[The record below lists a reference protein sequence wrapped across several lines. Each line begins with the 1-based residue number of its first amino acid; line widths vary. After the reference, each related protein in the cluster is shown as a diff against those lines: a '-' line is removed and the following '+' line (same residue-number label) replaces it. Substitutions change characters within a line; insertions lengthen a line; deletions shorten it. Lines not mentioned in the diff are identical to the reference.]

1 MTKLEIQNLIYNYPT
16 LYAEGFTL
24 QEINDV
30 LKLIPNI
37 DKSAFNLKL
46 TSTTV
51 SVFRNNNILYS
62 HLAMV
67 TAIVHGTE
75 VFQKGNK

>member
-46 TSTTV
+46 TTMTV
-51 SVFRNNNILYS
+51 SVIRNSQILYS

-67 TAIVHGTE
+67 GAIVHGIE